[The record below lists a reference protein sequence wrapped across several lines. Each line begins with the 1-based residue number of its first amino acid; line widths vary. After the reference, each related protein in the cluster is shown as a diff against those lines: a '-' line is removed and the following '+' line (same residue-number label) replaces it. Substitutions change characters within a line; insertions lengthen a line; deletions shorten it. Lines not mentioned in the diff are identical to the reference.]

1 MARRKTAELTLAQ
14 MVQPIRRF
22 RDTVRR
28 LNQAIEQAEL
38 CRFDGMARQRK
49 DEDGGVQSI
58 PWDIIQ
64 QQELASV
71 QAAVQS
77 VGSAVEALATQLVL
91 MQQNEHRRW
100 IQAAVDLARWA
111 LSEGEK
117 DRIKER
123 VFGWSGMFYM
133 KNLQRADGWVA
144 FVEDVATLQAMPT
157 WQREVLQVMDEHGQL
172 IGSALSKK
180 AWGTTELTGG
190 RREDLRRM
198 VKDGLLA
205 AGRGRE
211 SKGYSLTPLGLR
223 MAQLSR
229 QLRDF

>member
-28 LNQAIEQAEL
+28 LNQAIEQVEL
-38 CRFDGMARQRK
+38 SSFDGWARQREG
-49 DEDGGVQSI
+49 EDGGVQSI
-58 PWDIIQ
+58 PWEIIR
-64 QQELASV
+64 QQELAAVRS
-71 QAAVQS
+71 AVQS
-77 VGSAVEALATQLVL
+77 IGSAVEALATQVAR

-117 DRIKER
+117 DGAKGRS
-123 VFGWSGMFYM
+123 FSWSGKFYM

-144 FVEDVATLQAMPT
+144 FVEDVATLQAKPT
-157 WQREVLQVMDEHGQL
+157 WQREVLQVIDERGPSTQKEL
-172 IGSALSKK
+172 ATAMGKTTLSSNERQ
-180 AWGTTELTGG
+180 GLSE
-190 RREDLRRM
+190 M
-198 VKDGLLA
+198 VQAGLLNS
-205 AGRGRE
+205 GRGHE
-211 SKGYSLTPLGLR
+211 SCGYSLTQLGLR

>member
-28 LNQAIEQAEL
+28 MNQAIEQVEL
-38 CRFDGMARQRK
+38 SSSDGWARQP
-49 DEDGGVQSI
+49 EEGSGPPI
-58 PWDIIQ
+58 PWEIIRR
-64 QQELASV
+64 QELASV
-71 QAAVQS
+71 RTAVQS
-77 VGSAVEALATQLVL
+77 VDSAVEALATLVVR
-91 MQQNEHRRW
+91 MQENEHRGW

-111 LSEGEK
+111 LREGEK
-117 DRIKER
+117 DDIKGR
-123 VFGWSGMFYM
+123 SFSHSGKYYL

-157 WQREVLQVMDEHGQL
+157 WQREALQVIDERGPSTQKEL
-172 IGSALSKK
+172 ATAMGKATLSSNERQ
-180 AWGTTELTGG
+180 GLSE
-190 RREDLRRM
+190 M
-198 VKDGLLA
+198 VQAGLLNS
-205 AGRGRE
+205 GRGHE
-211 SKGYSLTPLGLR
+211 SNGYSLTQLGLR